1 VTIYTPQ
8 FLSNQI
14 QTALWPKLQAGIANA
29 LAIKLPI
36 PSLDSIA
43 NVAPSLAGLTLTT
56 GLNRRVA
63 YRDGYLILDAK
74 VEASL
79 P

>member
-8 FLSNQI
+8 FLSNLI
-14 QTALWPKLQAGIANA
+14 ETALWPKLQAGIANA

-36 PSLDSIA
+36 PPLGSIA
-43 NVAPSLAGLTLTT
+43 NAAPSLAGLALTT

-74 VEASL
+74 VEATL